1 MKRITLI
8 IGILAVM
15 LLLNY
20 NDGLAQQLGDK
31 VYWMSTTEIPVGKL
45 TEYHALNEKEL
56 RPLMEKHG
64 YKPVATWQTIV
75 GDIEE
80 VIFIAEFEN
89 MAAYHKARLSLLG
102 SEEWKTIS
110 KKFNELG
117 RKIRTRFLS
126 ATPYSKL
133 K

>member
-1 MKRITLI
+1 MKRITTI
-8 IGILAVM
+8 IGIFAVM

-20 NDGLAQQLGDK
+20 NNGLAQQLGDK
-31 VYWMSTTEIPVGKL
+31 VYWMLTTEIPVGKL

-56 RPLMEKHG
+56 APLFEKHG

-75 GDIEE
+75 GDIQE
-80 VIFIAEFEN
+80 VLFVAEFES
-89 MAAYHKARLSLLG
+89 MAAYHKARRSLLG
-102 SEEWKTIS
+102 SEEWKTVS
-110 KKFNELG
+110 NKFDTLV
-117 RKIRTRFLS
+117 KSTKSRFLS

>member
-1 MKRITLI
+1 MRRITSI
-8 IGILAVM
+8 IGILTVM

-20 NDGLAQQLGDK
+20 NDGLTQQLGDK
-31 VYWMSTTEIPVGKL
+31 VYWMSTTEIPVDKL

-64 YKPVATWQTIV
+64 YKQVATWQTIV

-80 VIFIAEFEN
+80 VIFVAEFEN
-89 MAAYHKARLSLLG
+89 MAAYHKARRSLLG
-102 SEEWKTIS
+102 SEEWKTVS
-110 KKFNELG
+110 KKFGELS
-117 RKIRTRFLS
+117 RNIKTRFLS

>member
-1 MKRITLI
+1 MKRITSI
-8 IGILAVM
+8 IGIFTVM

-20 NDGLAQQLGDK
+20 NDGLTQQLGDK
-31 VYWMSTTEIPVGKL
+31 VDWMSTTEIPVGKL

-64 YKPVATWQTIV
+64 YKQVATWQTIL
-75 GDIEE
+75 GNIEE
-80 VIFIAEFEN
+80 VIFVAEFEN
-89 MAAYHKARLSLLG
+89 MAAYHKARRSLLG
-102 SEEWKTIS
+102 SEEWKTVS
-110 KKFNELG
+110 KKFGELS
-117 RKIRTRFLS
+117 RHIKTRFLS

>member
-1 MKRITLI
+1 MKRITSI

-20 NDGLAQQLGDK
+20 NDGLTQQLGDK

-64 YKPVATWQTIV
+64 YKQVVTWQTIV

-80 VIFIAEFEN
+80 VIFVAEFEN
-89 MAAYHKARLSLLG
+89 MAAYHKARRSLLG
-102 SEEWKTIS
+102 SEEWKTVG
-110 KKFNELG
+110 KKFDGLT
-117 RKIRTRFLS
+117 KSIKSRFLS